1 MERREFLKSSA
12 VVLVLGPFLVGGTT
26 SGASPYSRD
35 FFVQKIGSWFEAGSA
50 LFLEL
55 VAVEDGPLSNQ
66 FDQFTLLFRMDAR
79 DALADGT
86 FTSGTFTSGTMA
98 LRAESG
104 EIIDLFLQRGADDAS
119 DARYS
124 ASFAV
129 SRPLNVASCAQA

>member
-35 FFVQKIGSWFEAGSA
+35 YFVQKIGSWFEAGSA

-86 FTSGTFTSGTMA
+86 FTSGTVA